1 MKKKLL
7 IPIFLGLLIIAVLLL
22 LKIQKEKQ
30 PIFSN
35 PEYISVE
42 EVTPVA
48 RDTQYM
54 LNHLIRGVIIEH
66 TTNTIIIKED
76 QFVTT
81 GQEIEFK
88 LSSSQAIFCWPSHKN
103 GIDISQSLLSLPEGS
118 NLYLNGEIETTFTQL
133 ANLENKYALIQID
146 DQGNISKLVIFSCF
160 ND

>member
-7 IPIFLGLLIIAVLLL
+7 IPIFLGLLLIAVLLL

-30 PIFSN
+30 PIFSS

-42 EVTPVA
+42 EVAPNA

-54 LNHLIRGVIIEH
+54 LNHLIRGYIIEQ
-66 TTNTIIIKED
+66 TDNSITVQTD
-76 QFVTT
+76 QFIAS

-88 LSSSQAIFCWPSHKN
+88 LSSSQAVFCWPSKKN
-103 GIDISQSLLSLPEGS
+103 GIDISQSLLTLPEGS
-118 NLYLNGEIETTFTQL
+118 NLYLIGELETAFAEL
-133 ANLENKYALIQID
+133 SNLENKYALIQID
-146 DQGNISKLVIFSCF
+146 NQGAISKLVILSCF